1 MKMFL
6 GALAAGMALVYFLDP
21 RGGTNR
27 RNRIRSQLGS
37 VPGSLPGVPGPLKGM
52 MPRAHDNTNPDNKT
66 LKDRV
71 ESEVLRDP
79 KFGRAPI
86 NFNVE
91 EDGIVIVRGEL
102 PRQED
107 IDELISQVKSIR
119 DVKDVQSYLH
129 LPGTPAP
136 NKLSAIEAS

>member
-1 MKMFL
+1 MKRFL
-6 GALAAGMALVYFLDP
+6 AALAAGMALEYFLDP
-21 RGGTNR
+21 KRGTDR
-27 RNRIRSQLGS
+27 RTMLANQLGP
-37 VPGSLPGVPGPLKGM
+37 VTGSLSGIAGPLTGM
-52 MPRAHDNTNPDNKT
+52 MPHAHDNDNPDNQT

-91 EDGIVIVRGEL
+91 EDGVVVIHGEL
-102 PRQED
+102 PTQSD

-119 DVKDVQSYLH
+119 NVKDVASFLH

-136 NKLSAIEAS
+136 NKMSAIEAS